1 MPDTTVHKIDSHF
14 SPVGE
19 MGQKYLAVGKH
30 IGMRLWENLP
40 ATVGEGE
47 EPSRRE
53 YECCGYVISG
63 RAELHVEGQM
73 VTLEPGDS
81 WVVPRG
87 ALHHYKI
94 LEPLTAV
101 ECTCPPAVIHGRD
114 EEEADLE
121 WRRTTPNSGDRHQGC
136 PCRGDAEPQHA
147 ASPLSPGGRGVGGDE
162 CRRACARVNPASGHP
177 WVNNPSYRGRG
188 GKPDQSRLTR
198 HARGIPRHPKS
209 SAPATDFRTT
219 PAFRRTAGLWYNT
232 CVRVSGHCPTCGH
245 GAVQARAAGPSRR
258 PPANTRP
265 RVLTEMRT
273 AEITRKT
280 AETDITLSL
289 NLDGSGAAD
298 IATGVGFFDHML
310 THIARHG
317 LFDLKVRA
325 AGDLHVD
332 FHHTVEDVGIVL
344 GQALARALGDKAGI
358 RRFGHAAAPMDES
371 LAEVAVDLSGRAF
384 LVFNAAFHAPK
395 IGEFDVE
402 LVEEFFR
409 AFSGNARCNLHVN
422 VRYGRNNHHIAE
434 AIFKAAAKALSD
446 AVRIDPRERGVPSTK
461 GTLTE
466 PGRGPAD

>member
-1 MPDTTVHKIDSHF
+1 
-14 SPVGE
+14 
-19 MGQKYLAVGKH
+19 
-30 IGMRLWENLP
+30 
-40 ATVGEGE
+40 
-47 EPSRRE
+47 
-53 YECCGYVISG
+53 
-63 RAELHVEGQM
+63 
-73 VTLEPGDS
+73 
-81 WVVPRG
+81 
-87 ALHHYKI
+87 
-94 LEPLTAV
+94 
-101 ECTCPPAVIHGRD
+101 
-114 EEEADLE
+114 
-121 WRRTTPNSGDRHQGC
+121 
-136 PCRGDAEPQHA
+136 
-147 ASPLSPGGRGVGGDE
+147 
-162 CRRACARVNPASGHP
+162 
-177 WVNNPSYRGRG
+177 
-188 GKPDQSRLTR
+188 
-198 HARGIPRHPKS
+198 
-209 SAPATDFRTT
+209 
-219 PAFRRTAGLWYNT
+219 
-232 CVRVSGHCPTCGH
+232 
-245 GAVQARAAGPSRR
+245 
-258 PPANTRP
+258 
-265 RVLTEMRT
+265 MRT

-325 AGDLHVD
+325 VGDLHVD

-358 RRFGHAAAPMDES
+358 RRFGSAAAPMDES